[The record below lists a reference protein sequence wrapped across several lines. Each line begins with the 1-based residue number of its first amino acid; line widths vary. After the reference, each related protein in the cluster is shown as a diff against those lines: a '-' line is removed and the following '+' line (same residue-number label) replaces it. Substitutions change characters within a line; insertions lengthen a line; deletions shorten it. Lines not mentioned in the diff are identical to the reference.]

1 VDGRQ
6 VISGNALF
14 LAEHG
19 LEADGLNNPAAELA
33 ATGKT
38 PTFIAID
45 GTITGIIAVADTV
58 KPGDRALIP
67 AAQEGRHRDGDD
79 HRG

>member
-1 VDGRQ
+1 MDGRQ

-19 LEADGLNNPAAELA
+19 LEADGLNKPAAELA

-45 GTITGIIAVADTV
+45 RTIAGIIAVADTV
-58 KPGDRALIP
+58 KPGARALIP
-67 AAQEGRHRDGDD
+67 AITGGRRKP
-79 HRG
+79 